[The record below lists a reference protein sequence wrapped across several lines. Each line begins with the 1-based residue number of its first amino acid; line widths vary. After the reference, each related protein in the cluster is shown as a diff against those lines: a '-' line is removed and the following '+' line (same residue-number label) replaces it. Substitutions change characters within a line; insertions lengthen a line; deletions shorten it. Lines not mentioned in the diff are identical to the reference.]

1 MNEGIEL
8 VKSLYKHFANKDN
21 ERVRELFDRNIVW
34 VQMKGFPNG
43 GRFVGPDE
51 IFHNVFQ
58 NFRDNW
64 IEWKTVIDEYL
75 QAEDSVL
82 AIGYYEGTYTTTG
95 KSVKAEFVH
104 RYQLQNGKVTKFT
117 QYTDTLLIYQAMQN

>member
-1 MNEGIEL
+1 MSANVTL
-8 VKSLYKHFANKDN
+8 VKELYQHFANKDN
-21 ERVRELFDRNIVW
+21 DSVRALFQDNIVW

-51 IFHNVFQ
+51 VFHNVFQ

-64 IEWKTVIDEYL
+64 VEWKTVIDEYL
-75 QAEDSVL
+75 EHENSVL
-82 AIGYYEGTYTTTG
+82 VIGRYEGTYSATG
-95 KSVKAEFVH
+95 KSVSAEFVH
-104 RYQLQNGKVTKFT
+104 RYQLDGGKIAKFT